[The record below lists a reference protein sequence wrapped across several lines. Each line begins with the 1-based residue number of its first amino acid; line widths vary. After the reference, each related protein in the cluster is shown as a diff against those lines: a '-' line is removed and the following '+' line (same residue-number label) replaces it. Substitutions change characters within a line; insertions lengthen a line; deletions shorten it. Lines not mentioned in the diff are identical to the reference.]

1 MASRFLRSIA
11 ARVVDIKP
19 AERAIS
25 LFLFSYFFLITAPYY
40 IIKPLRNASFLD
52 RLSDE
57 KLPLAYL
64 LTAVIMGFIVNL
76 HSRLQVKLPRHVLI
90 SSSVLFF
97 FSNIFAFWLLFR
109 TDWKWVPTVFWVWA
123 NIFAVVLVT
132 QFWILFNDI
141 FNPREAKRLIGFVGS
156 GGLLG
161 SICGSVLAG
170 SLAKTKFFDYLL
182 LLAAGILGL
191 GIVAV
196 YGIFRRQRLRKA
208 APEKEEA
215 EAEVQAKSAPAA
227 KVGFRDAFNTTRQS
241 RYLLLLAGIML
252 ATWMVSTLIDFQF
265 NSIVKRQVVEGEK
278 NLTAFFGFF
287 NAGTMAFA
295 FLLQL
300 LLTSRIIQLLRIR
313 LTLLI
318 YPLALLFCSTGIG
331 LVAYA
336 ILLPAILI
344 KASDK
349 SLAYSLNQSVRELL
363 YIPISPEQKYKSKI
377 FIDMFLNRFA
387 KGLGAVVL
395 MVLIA
400 IFGKGTD
407 WAIRSISVATII
419 CIFGWIVLNLRVRHE
434 YNNMVKGRLEL
445 KYERA
450 DHLVGK
456 KLDVD
461 YAKLVFDTIESK
473 NRSSVLY
480 AMHLFDLIRRDQLTP
495 EVKKLISYQADGVRA
510 ASLGTLIE
518 QGETCLGPELDDSL
532 PDEVLKKEVLEIV
545 SLGVYQEVM
554 KDYLDKSLQD
564 SGPGNEVARME
575 AAKSIGLMDPNAPL
589 VEKLADLLGD
599 ESIEVTRYAMQSAA
613 QLQRKEDVPVL
624 VWRLRHP
631 VLRADAADALF
642 KFGGR
647 IVGTLADFLADKSEH
662 PEVRTSAA
670 SLLARIGT
678 QEAADFLSWQLAEG
692 EEGLNFAVID
702 ALDRIRTGHPEIRFD
717 PEAIKAEI
725 MRETRAYC
733 RYFVKSYS
741 DLEKSDTVLRWEKT
755 RESALWNIL
764 QLLGLVYSHEDMA
777 KVYQN
782 LRAGTKNS
790 VAYAVE
796 LLDNLLEKDM
806 RDAVFPLVED
816 LPPDEKLRRC
826 RHLLGNSG
834 EEKGGGRHDE

>member
-1 MASRFLRSIA
+1 VATRRLRSIA

-40 IIKPLRNASFLD
+40 IIKPLRNASYLD

-76 HSRLQVKLPRHVLI
+76 HSRLQVRLPRHVLI
-90 SSSVLFF
+90 VASVVFF
-97 FSNIFAFWLLFR
+97 FFNILAFWLLFR
-109 TDWKWVPTVFWVWA
+109 TDWKWVPTLFWVWA

-161 SICGSVLAG
+161 AICGSVLAG
-170 SLAKTKFFDYLL
+170 SLARTRFFDHLL
-182 LLAAGILGL
+182 LLAAGMLGL

-196 YGIFRRQRLRKA
+196 YGIFRWQRRRKA
-208 APEKEEA
+208 APEKAKAEA
-215 EAEVQAKSAPAA
+215 EAPAKSAAAA

-241 RYLLLLAGIML
+241 RYLMLLAGIML
-252 ATWMVSTLIDFQF
+252 ATWVVSTLIDFQF
-265 NSIVKRQVVEGEK
+265 NSVVSRQVEEER
-278 NLTAFFGFF
+278 NLASFFGYF

-300 LLTSRIIQLLRIR
+300 LLTGRIIQLLRIR
-313 LTLLI
+313 LTLLV
-318 YPLALLFCSTGIG
+318 YPLALLLCSTGIG
-331 LVAYA
+331 LVVYA
-336 ILLPAILI
+336 SLIPAILI

-349 SLAYSLNQSVRELL
+349 GLAYSLNQSVRELL

-387 KGLGAVVL
+387 KGLGAIILLVL
-395 MVLIA
+395 LA

-407 WAIRSISVATII
+407 MAIRSISVATII
-419 CIFGWIVLNLRVRHE
+419 CISGWIALNLRVWNE

-450 DHLVGK
+450 DHFVDK
-456 KLDVD
+456 KLDVE

-473 NRSSVLY
+473 NKSSVLY

-495 EVKKLISYQADGVRA
+495 EIKKLISCQADGVRA

-518 QGETCLGPELDDSL
+518 QGETCLGPELDNWL
-532 PDEVLKKEVLEIV
+532 PEEVLKKEVQEIV
-545 SLGVYQEVM
+545 SLDVYQEVM
-554 KDYLDKSLQD
+554 KGYLDKALQG

-575 AAKSIGLMDPNAPL
+575 AAKSIGLMEPNAPL
-589 VEKLADLLGD
+589 VEKLDDLLGD
-599 ESIEVTRYAMQSAA
+599 ESVEVSRYAMQSAA
-613 QLQRKEDVPVL
+613 QLQRKEDVPAL

-662 PEVRTSAA
+662 LEVRTSVA
-670 SLLARIGT
+670 SALARIGT

-692 EEGLNFAVID
+692 EEELNPAVID
-702 ALDRIRTGHPEIRFD
+702 ALDRIRTGHPDIRFD
-717 PEAIKAEI
+717 QGTIKSEIRREA
-725 MRETRAYC
+725 RAYC
-733 RYFVKSYS
+733 RNFVRLYAGLK
-741 DLEKSDTVLRWEKT
+741 KSDTVLRWEKT

-764 QLLGLVYSHEDMA
+764 QLLGLIYSHEDMA

-782 LRAGTKNS
+782 LKAGTKNS
-790 VAYAVE
+790 VAYAIE
-796 LLDNLLEKDM
+796 LLDNLLERDM
-806 RDAVFPLVED
+806 REAVFPLVED
-816 LPPDEKLRRC
+816 LPPEEKLRRC

-834 EEKGGGRHDE
+834 AERGGGRHDE